1 MKFNLFYK
9 TFVICSIIMLCFVC
23 AGVYADITDNVA
35 EKIRQGKVNAQRVH
49 QELYDEINHIH
60 EGISGQTSSTQ
71 NPTSVSSRQAV
82 ENMDF
87 VQMLRNNI
95 PVITGVNAV
104 RLMNAAQDT
113 SLAEAIS
120 QIEDETVRASFES
133 RLKKLSSARNKH
145 SQDADKILATLSDQM
160 MEIDPD
166 FPVLSLWISSEQLY
180 AWVSTFQNY
189 IRNNPYSLQNHSYV
203 SVQSSLDELKTVR
216 TWMDSLGEELTALEK
231 DLFNFL
237 PKN

>member
-9 TFVICSIIMLCFVC
+9 TLVICNIIIFCFVC
-23 AGVYADITDNVA
+23 AGVYADITDSVA

-49 QELYDEINHIH
+49 QELSDEINHIH
-60 EGISGQTSSTQ
+60 EGISGQTSSTL
-71 NPTSVSSRQAV
+71 NPTSVSSRRAV

-95 PVITGVNAV
+95 PVIVGVNEV

-113 SLAEAIS
+113 SLADAIS
-120 QIEDETVRASFES
+120 LIEDDAVRSSFES
-133 RLKKLSSARNKH
+133 RLGKFSSAHNKQN
-145 SQDADKILATLSDQM
+145 QDAEKILATLSDQM

-166 FPVLSLWISSEQLY
+166 FPVLTLWISSEQLY
-180 AWVSTFQNY
+180 AWVGTFQNY

-203 SVQSSLDELKTVR
+203 SVQSSLAELKTVR
-216 TWMDSLGEELTALEK
+216 TWMDSLGEELTVLEK
-231 DLFNFL
+231 ELFDL
-237 PKN
+237 